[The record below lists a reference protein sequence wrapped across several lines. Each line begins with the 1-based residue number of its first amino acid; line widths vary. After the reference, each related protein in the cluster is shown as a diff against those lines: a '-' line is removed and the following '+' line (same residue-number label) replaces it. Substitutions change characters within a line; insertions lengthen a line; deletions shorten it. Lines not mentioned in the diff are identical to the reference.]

1 MILLLNLFCLGWFSS
16 CEWYGW
22 SFVVRLINRE
32 TFVFIWLFF
41 NFQAISFVLLKPDIL
56 KVLALSVFRFLIFR
70 VIPSIVFC
78 VWSDSFLECK
88 QLECVVTKVMNSV
101 QVFGE
106 DWWGLFSFDCFLT
119 LTYHVALCFQNGYFY
134 IFSELVLLSCKIQSL
149 E

>member
-16 CEWYGW
+16 CEWYSW

-32 TFVFIWLFF
+32 TFIFIWLFF

-78 VWSDSFLECK
+78 VSGLIVFWSLSNW
-88 QLECVVTKVMNSV
+88 NSV

-106 DWWGLFSFDCFLT
+106 DWWGLFSFDWFLT